1 MKKNYFLISSV
12 SLIATLFS
20 INTSTPVLANDT
32 SSVDSVIAETTESTE
47 SLPSVSV
54 AETIESVG
62 DLSSVDNES
71 ISSNSTMIED
81 STTESTI
88 VEDSSTA
95 ETQSSESQSLEPT
108 YTVETI
114 DKQGI
119 LKNTSNEYWQTLENL
134 ITSKEQTNLQLKTY
148 QEQLIGNTIYQISE
162 KIVFNDQTAYY
173 KISNT
178 NEQTV
183 AYISEEAIE
192 FVNAPQTVK
201 KYITITS
208 NNNVVYQ
215 DIYLTQK
222 IDSTKLL
229 NKTFYVHERIT
240 ALDGKTYLV
249 LFNNQDN
256 QVGYL
261 KDENLSLTDTP
272 LGTPEAINNYIT
284 VHASNKTFYQ
294 DTLLQNEQ
302 STNTLLDTTFL
313 AKKLYH
319 HFDGNQYISIEDNNK
334 KGIGYIDKSYTK
346 SVAEPQGTYHAYNK
360 YVTIQSGN
368 YDIWQNFNWQKRS
381 HSANYQGQLL
391 QARGYYDHF
400 NGTRYLTVY
409 DKNGKWVGYINA
421 TATKL
426 SSNGGG
432 GKYHAYN
439 KYVTIQSGNYDIWQ
453 NFDWQKRSHSANY
466 HGQLLQARGYY
477 DHFNGAR
484 YLTVYDK
491 NGKWIGYINATA
503 TKLSSNG
510 GGGKYRAY
518 NKYVTIQSPNYDIW
532 QNFDWQ
538 KRSHS
543 ANYHGQLLQA
553 RGYYDH
559 FNGARY
565 LTVYDKNGKWIGY
578 INATATKLSSNGG
591 GGKYHAYNK
600 YVTIQSGN
608 YDIWQNF
615 DWQKRSHSSK
625 YQRKTVLARGYYDH
639 FNGARYLSLY
649 ENNGH
654 WIGYINETGTS
665 LVKGAGAY
673 LGINRSNILNELNNN
688 SGMYLNTPFRG
699 SLAIPASVMSPI
711 GNPNQYGPGFNC
723 TGFIATALRNSGANI
738 NKVANATNGIGGVAN
753 AYNWRDALT
762 ANTDYYTFY
771 SINALLKSGKAK
783 KGDLIYFEADFTKP
797 NYDCHIGFFWG
808 NTPNQN
814 RFWHSTLA
822 AGGNKIT
829 HIFSGTPFSKILLI
843 PMD

>member
-95 ETQSSESQSLEPT
+95 ETQSSESQSLAPT

-208 NNNVVYQ
+208 NNSVVYQ
-215 DIYLTQK
+215 DIHLTQK

-272 LGTPEAINNYIT
+272 LGTPEAINNYVT
-284 VHASNKTFYQ
+284 VHDSNKTFYQ

-360 YVTIQSGN
+360 YVTIQFG
-368 YDIWQNFNWQKRS
+368 
-381 HSANYQGQLL
+381 
-391 QARGYYDHF
+391 
-400 NGTRYLTVY
+400 
-409 DKNGKWVGYINA
+409 
-421 TATKL
+421 
-426 SSNGGG
+426 
-432 GKYHAYN
+432 
-439 KYVTIQSGNYDIWQ
+439 
-453 NFDWQKRSHSANY
+453 
-466 HGQLLQARGYY
+466 
-477 DHFNGAR
+477 
-484 YLTVYDK
+484 
-491 NGKWIGYINATA
+491 
-503 TKLSSNG
+503 
-510 GGGKYRAY
+510 
-518 NKYVTIQSPNYDIW
+518 NYDIW

-600 YVTIQSGN
+600 YVTIQSPN
-608 YDIWQNF
+608 YAIWQNF
-615 DWQKRSHSSK
+615 NWDKRTHSSK
-625 YQRKTVLARGYYDH
+625 YKGKTVLAKGYYDH
-639 FNGARYLSLY
+639 FNGERYLSLY
-649 ENNGH
+649 ETNGY

-665 LVKGAGAY
+665 LTKGAGSY

-688 SGMYLNTPFRG
+688 SSMYLNTPFRG

-738 NKVANATNGIGGVAN
+738 NKVANATSGIGGVAN

-762 ANTDYYTFY
+762 ANADYYTFY
-771 SINALLKSGKAK
+771 SVDALLQSGKAK

-808 NTPNQN
+808 DTPSQN